1 MTTDTANAI
10 AAAPTSRPR
19 TNPLRAGVVAVFF
32 GDLIS
37 YSFVAVG

>member
-1 MTTDTANAI
+1 MGTCGD
-10 AAAPTSRPR
+10 SS
-19 TNPLRAGVVAVFF
+19 VVAVFF